1 MKKIY
6 FNREKA
12 IELQMTATTP
22 EEANKRFDF
31 SCSICN
37 NAAWCNE
44 AKCAVYHAH
53 EAQLIILEGEKKEH
67 ASGRVIT
74 RKYTKTPAFDKGQV
88 QKVLTKALKNITL
101 RRQALAIDAASV
113 YLKINDYANAEI
125 VLRKNG
131 LETEANAVGR
141 LK

>member
-12 IELQMTATTP
+12 VELQMTAETP

-44 AKCAVYHAH
+44 AKC
-53 EAQLIILEGEKKEH
+53 
-67 ASGRVIT
+67 
-74 RKYTKTPAFDKGQV
+74 
-88 QKVLTKALKNITL
+88 KVLTKALKNITL

-113 YLKINDYANAEI
+113 YLEMNDYANAEI

>member
-12 IELQMTATTP
+12 VELQMTAETP

-37 NAAWCNE
+37 NAAWCN
-44 AKCAVYHAH
+44 
-53 EAQLIILEGEKKEH
+53 
-67 ASGRVIT
+67 
-74 RKYTKTPAFDKGQV
+74 
-88 QKVLTKALKNITL
+88 
-101 RRQALAIDAASV
+101 
-113 YLKINDYANAEI
+113 AEI